1 MAVFPR
7 RMKVFVLSSL
17 ILLLLFFI
25 VENVLFAFLLLLTN
39 ILVENDSAI
48 DVSDPKHQKNRC
60 TDSVSKKRYRID
72 LQ

>member
-39 ILVENDSAI
+39 IVENDSAI